1 MQGFIHYLEEAKNTH
16 LEHLEDEIINNGSRG
31 ALNAVNFLKSIRQMF
46 RGGSGRTSLTV
57 KWDGAPAIVCG
68 RNPDNGRFFVGTKSV
83 FNKTPKINYTSADI
97 RKNHSGAVADKL
109 EICLRELPKLG
120 IKGILQGDLLFT
132 RGELKTANIDG
143 EKNIVFTPN
152 TITYAVPTGTPLAS
166 RIANANL
173 GIIFH
178 TTYTGKSFNSLSA
191 SFGANVS
198 GLRRSRRVF
207 YDDASYR
214 DASSAKFS
222 PGELT
227 QFDNVLRMAMGSI
240 QKGAIF
246 MDLLR
251 SDTNILS
258 VGVQLKAYINSYI
271 RQGTGLGTVKKLAG
285 QFAPFYRERVQA
297 EIDRVSRPDSKR
309 KYKEIQTKGLSMIK
323 GNTDG
328 LYFAL
333 ATYLSLQKAKLILM
347 NKLRSVQSIGTFL
360 RTDNGF
366 KVTSPEGYVA
376 IKSSGAVKLVDRME
390 FSRANFNMAKDWVK
404 G

>member
-31 ALNAVNFLKSIRQMF
+31 ALNAINFLKSIRQMF

-83 FNKTPKINYTSADI
+83 FNKTPKINYTSTDI

-166 RIANANL
+166 RVANANL

-227 QFDNVLRMAMGSI
+227 QFDNVLKMAMGSI

-246 MDLLR
+246 MDLLK

>member
-1 MQGFIHYLEEAKNTH
+1 MQWFIHYLEEAKNKH

-31 ALNAVNFLKSIRQMF
+31 ALNAINFLKSIRQMF

-83 FNKTPKINYTSADI
+83 FNKTPKINYTSTDI

-222 PGELT
+222 PAELT
-227 QFDNVLRMAMGSI
+227 QFDNVLKMAMGSI

-246 MDLLR
+246 MDLLK

-285 QFAPFYRERVQA
+285 QFAPFYRERVQT

-328 LYFAL
+328 FYYAL

>member
-31 ALNAVNFLKSIRQMF
+31 ALNAINFLKSIRQMF

-83 FNKTPKINYTSADI
+83 FNKTPKINYTSTDI

-166 RIANANL
+166 RVANANL

-227 QFDNVLRMAMGSI
+227 QFDNVLKMAMGSI

>member
-31 ALNAVNFLKSIRQMF
+31 ALNAINFLKSIRQMF

-83 FNKTPKINYTSADI
+83 FNKTPKINYTSTDI

-198 GLRRSRRVF
+198 GLRNSRRVF

-246 MDLLR
+246 MDLLK

>member
-31 ALNAVNFLKSIRQMF
+31 AVNAINFLKSIRQMF

-83 FNKTPKINYTSADI
+83 FNKTPKINYTSTDI

-198 GLRRSRRVF
+198 GLRKSRRVF

-246 MDLLR
+246 MDLLK

>member
-31 ALNAVNFLKSIRQMF
+31 ALNAINFLKSIRQMF

-83 FNKTPKINYTSADI
+83 FNKTPKINYTSTDI

-227 QFDNVLRMAMGSI
+227 QFDNVLKMAMGSI

-246 MDLLR
+246 MDLLK

-376 IKSSGAVKLVDRME
+376 IKSSGAVKLVDRLE

>member
-1 MQGFIHYLEEAKNTH
+1 MQGFLQYLVEAKNTH
-16 LEHLEDEIINNGSRG
+16 LEHLEDDIINNGSSG
-31 ALNAVNFLKSIRQMF
+31 ALNAINFLKSIRQMF
-46 RGGSGRTSLTV
+46 SGGGKRTSLTV

-68 RNPDNGRFFVGTKSV
+68 TNPDNGRFFVGTKSV
-83 FNKTPKINYTSADI
+83 FNKTPKINYTSSDI
-97 RKNHSGAVADKL
+97 RKNHTGAVAEKL
-109 EICLRELPKLG
+109 EICLRELRKLG

-132 RGELKTANIDG
+132 KGELKTAKIEG
-143 EKNIVFTPN
+143 ESNIVFTPN
-152 TITYAVPTGTPLAS
+152 TITYAVPVGTPLAS
-166 RIANANL
+166 RIANANI

-178 TTYTGKSFNSLSA
+178 TTYRGKSFSTLSA

-222 PGELT
+222 PAELT
-227 QFDNVLRMAMGSI
+227 QFDNVLKMAMGSI

-246 MDLLR
+246 MDLLK

-390 FSRANFNMAKDWVK
+390 FSRANFNIAKDWVK

>member
-31 ALNAVNFLKSIRQMF
+31 ALNAINFLKSIRQMF

-68 RNPDNGRFFVGTKSV
+68 RNPDNGRFFVGTKYV
-83 FNKTPKINYTSADI
+83 LNKTPKINYTSTDI

-178 TTYTGKSFNSLSA
+178 TTYTGRSFNSLSA

-246 MDLLR
+246 MDLLK

>member
-31 ALNAVNFLKSIRQMF
+31 AVNAIEFLKSVRRMF
-46 RGGSGRTSLTV
+46 QGGSGRTSLTV

-83 FNKTPKINYTSADI
+83 FNKTPKINYTASDI
-97 RKNHSGAVADKL
+97 RKNHSGAVAEKL

-198 GLRRSRRVF
+198 GLRNSRKVF

-222 PGELT
+222 SSELS

-246 MDLLR
+246 MDLLKN
-251 SDTNILS
+251 DNNILS

-285 QFAPFYRERVQA
+285 QFAPFYRERIQD

-309 KYKEIQTKGLSMIK
+309 KYKDIQTKGLSMIK

-376 IKSSGAVKLVDRME
+376 IKSKRAVKLVDRME
-390 FSRANFNMAKDWVK
+390 FSRANFNIAKDWVK

>member
-31 ALNAVNFLKSIRQMF
+31 ALKAINFLKSIRQMF

-83 FNKTPKINYTSADI
+83 FNKTPKINYTSTDI

-198 GLRRSRRVF
+198 GLRNSRRVF

-227 QFDNVLRMAMGSI
+227 QFDNVLKMAMGSI

-246 MDLLR
+246 MDLLK

>member
-31 ALNAVNFLKSIRQMF
+31 ALNAINFLKSVRRMF
-46 RGGSGRTSLTV
+46 QGGSGRTSLTV

-83 FNKTPKINYTSADI
+83 FNKTPKINYTAADI
-97 RKNHSGAVADKL
+97 RKNHSGAVAEKL
-109 EICLRELPKLG
+109 EICLRELSKLG

-178 TTYTGKSFNSLSA
+178 TTYTGKSFKSLSA
-191 SFGANVS
+191 SFGASVS
-198 GLRRSRRVF
+198 RLRKSRKVF
-207 YDDASYR
+207 FDDASYR

-222 PGELT
+222 SSELT
-227 QFDNVLRMAMGSI
+227 QFDNVLKMAMGSTG
-240 QKGAIF
+240 KGSIF
-246 MDLLR
+246 MDKL
-251 SDTNILS
+251 SNDSGILS

-271 RQGTGLGTVKKLAG
+271 RSGTGLGTVKKLAG
-285 QFAPFYRERVQA
+285 QFAVFYKDRIQQ

-309 KYKEIQTKGLSMIK
+309 KYKDIQTQGVRFIK

-347 NKLRSVQSIGTFL
+347 DKLRSVQSIGTFL
-360 RTDNGF
+360 RTANGF

-376 IKSSGAVKLVDRME
+376 IKSGNAVKLVDRME
-390 FSRANFNMAKDWVK
+390 FSRANFNVAKDWVK

>member
-31 ALNAVNFLKSIRQMF
+31 ALNAINFLKSIRQMF

-83 FNKTPKINYTSADI
+83 FNKTPKINYTSTDI

-178 TTYTGKSFNSLSA
+178 TTYTGRSFNSLSA

-246 MDLLR
+246 MDLLK

>member
-31 ALNAVNFLKSIRQMF
+31 ALNAINFLKSIRQMF

-83 FNKTPKINYTSADI
+83 FNKTPKINYTSTDI

-222 PGELT
+222 PAELT
-227 QFDNVLRMAMGSI
+227 QFDNVLKMAMGSI

-246 MDLLR
+246 MDLLK

-390 FSRANFNMAKDWVK
+390 FSRANFNIAKDWVK

>member
-31 ALNAVNFLKSIRQMF
+31 ALNAINFLKSIRQMF

-83 FNKTPKINYTSADI
+83 FNKTPKINYTSTDI

-166 RIANANL
+166 RVANANL

-222 PGELT
+222 PAELT
-227 QFDNVLRMAMGSI
+227 QFDNVLKMAMGSI

>member
-31 ALNAVNFLKSIRQMF
+31 ALNAINFLKSIRQMF

-83 FNKTPKINYTSADI
+83 FNKTPKINYTSTDI

-227 QFDNVLRMAMGSI
+227 QFDNVLKMAMGSI

>member
-31 ALNAVNFLKSIRQMF
+31 ALNAINFLKSIRQMF

-83 FNKTPKINYTSADI
+83 FNKTPKINYTSTDI

-222 PGELT
+222 PAELT
-227 QFDNVLRMAMGSI
+227 QFDNVLKMAMGSI

-246 MDLLR
+246 MDLLK

-285 QFAPFYRERVQA
+285 QFAPFYRERVQT

>member
-31 ALNAVNFLKSIRQMF
+31 ALNAINFLKSIRQMF

-83 FNKTPKINYTSADI
+83 FNKTPKINYTSTDI

-166 RIANANL
+166 RVANANL

-178 TTYTGKSFNSLSA
+178 TTYTGRSFNSLSA

-227 QFDNVLRMAMGSI
+227 QFDNVLKMAMGSI

>member
-31 ALNAVNFLKSIRQMF
+31 ALNAINFLKSIRQMF

-83 FNKTPKINYTSADI
+83 FNKTPKINYTSTDI

-227 QFDNVLRMAMGSI
+227 QFDNVLKMAMGSI

-323 GNTDG
+323 NNTDG

-390 FSRANFNMAKDWVK
+390 FSRANFNIAKDWVK

>member
-31 ALNAVNFLKSIRQMF
+31 ALNAINFLKSIRQMF

-83 FNKTPKINYTSADI
+83 FNKTPKINYTSTDI

-178 TTYTGKSFNSLSA
+178 TTYTGRSFNSLSA

-198 GLRRSRRVF
+198 GLRKSRRVF

-246 MDLLR
+246 MDLLK

-390 FSRANFNMAKDWVK
+390 FSRANFNIAKDWVK

>member
-31 ALNAVNFLKSIRQMF
+31 ALNAINFLKSIRQMF

-83 FNKTPKINYTSADI
+83 FNKTPKINYTSTDI

-222 PGELT
+222 PAELT
-227 QFDNVLRMAMGSI
+227 QFDNVLKMAMGSI

-246 MDLLR
+246 MDLLK

>member
-31 ALNAVNFLKSIRQMF
+31 ALNAINFLKSIRQMF

-83 FNKTPKINYTSADI
+83 FNKTPKINYTSTDI

-178 TTYTGKSFNSLSA
+178 TTYTGKSFNYLSA

-246 MDLLR
+246 MDLLK

>member
-1 MQGFIHYLEEAKNTH
+1 M
-16 LEHLEDEIINNGSRG
+16 
-31 ALNAVNFLKSIRQMF
+31 
-46 RGGSGRTSLTV
+46 
-57 KWDGAPAIVCG
+57 
-68 RNPDNGRFFVGTKSV
+68 
-83 FNKTPKINYTSADI
+83 
-97 RKNHSGAVADKL
+97 
-109 EICLRELPKLG
+109 
-120 IKGILQGDLLFT
+120 
-132 RGELKTANIDG
+132 
-143 EKNIVFTPN
+143 
-152 TITYAVPTGTPLAS
+152 
-166 RIANANL
+166 
-173 GIIFH
+173 
-178 TTYTGKSFNSLSA
+178 SA

-222 PGELT
+222 PAELT
-227 QFDNVLRMAMGSI
+227 QFDNVLKMAMGSI

-390 FSRANFNMAKDWVK
+390 FSRANFNIAKDWVK

>member
-31 ALNAVNFLKSIRQMF
+31 AVNAINFLKSIRQMF

-83 FNKTPKINYTSADI
+83 FNKTPKINYTSTDI

-222 PGELT
+222 PAELT
-227 QFDNVLRMAMGSI
+227 QFDNVLKMAMGSI

-246 MDLLR
+246 MDLLK

-309 KYKEIQTKGLSMIK
+309 KYKEIQTKGLSLIK

-390 FSRANFNMAKDWVK
+390 FSRANFNIAKDWVK

>member
-31 ALNAVNFLKSIRQMF
+31 AVNAINFLKSIRQMF

-83 FNKTPKINYTSADI
+83 FNKTPKINYTSTDI

-178 TTYTGKSFNSLSA
+178 TTYTGRSFNSLSA

-198 GLRRSRRVF
+198 GLRKSRRVF

-246 MDLLR
+246 MDLLK

-360 RTDNGF
+360 KTDSGF
-366 KVTSPEGYVA
+366 RVTSPEGYVA

-390 FSRANFNMAKDWVK
+390 FSRANFNIAKDWVK

>member
-31 ALNAVNFLKSIRQMF
+31 ALNAINFLKSIRQMF

-83 FNKTPKINYTSADI
+83 FNKTPKINYTSTDI
-97 RKNHSGAVADKL
+97 RKNHSGAVAEKL

-166 RIANANL
+166 RVANANL

-222 PGELT
+222 PAELT

-246 MDLLR
+246 MDLLK

-309 KYKEIQTKGLSMIK
+309 TVSYTHL
-323 GNTDG
+323 T
-328 LYFAL
+328 LP
-333 ATYLSLQKAKLILM
+333 TTTP
-347 NKLRSVQSIGTFL
+347 V
-360 RTDNGF
+360 
-366 KVTSPEGYVA
+366 
-376 IKSSGAVKLVDRME
+376 
-390 FSRANFNMAKDWVK
+390 
-404 G
+404 

>member
-31 ALNAVNFLKSIRQMF
+31 AVNAINFLKSIRQMF

-83 FNKTPKINYTSADI
+83 FNKTPKINYTSTDI

-178 TTYTGKSFNSLSA
+178 TTYTGRSFNSLSA

-198 GLRRSRRVF
+198 GLRKSRRVF

-246 MDLLR
+246 MDLLK